1 MKNNFVAFAD
11 SKMSRTFRRLS
22 KQVKSLK
29 IFEGVYLF
37 DESNLPVY
45 FKEKFKD
52 KLIAGSR
59 GYGYWSWKPE
69 VILMA
74 LNQIEEGDR
83 LLYID
88 SGCHLNIHGKKR
100 LIEYFNILDKEEK
113 GIIAF
118 QTDQPNQEN
127 STLIYDGRTL
137 FDHLNYKWIKG
148 DLLDYFGVRNNNNYI
163 KEQMIEA
170 TVILI
175 KKCLPAHKIIKEWQQ
190 IISER
195 FDLLDD
201 TPSVSPNLIG
211 FIEHRHDQSIWS
223 LLCLKY
229 KIKTISSYEYF
240 YPINNGKRIDLD
252 TEALKK
258 FPIHAMRDK
267 DFGFIYNTIK
277 NIKRFTYY
285 ISIFDLGTILSRLK
299 YKIINLIK

>member
-1 MKNNFVAFAD
+1 MKNNLVAFAD
-11 SKMSRTFRRLS
+11 SRMSYTSRRLLN
-22 KQVKSLK
+22 QVKTLK
-29 IFEGVYLF
+29 FFDGVYLF

-100 LIEYFNILDKEEK
+100 LIEYFNILDQEEK

-137 FDHLNYKWIKG
+137 FDYLNYKWIKG
-148 DLLDYFGVRNNNNYI
+148 DLLDYFGVRNNDNYI
-163 KEQMIEA
+163 KKQMIWA

-229 KIKTISSYEYF
+229 KIKTISSYEIF
-240 YPINNGKRIDLD
+240 YPKYKGKRVELD
-252 TEALKK
+252 VQKLKN

-277 NIKRFTYY
+277 NIKIFFNL
-285 ISIFDLGTILSRLK
+285 IIIFDLRTILYRIK
-299 YKIINLIK
+299 KKIIKLIK

>member
-11 SKMSRTFRRLS
+11 SKMARTFKRLS

-29 IFEGVYLF
+29 FFEGVYLF
-37 DESNLPVY
+37 DESNLSID

-69 VILMA
+69 AILMA
-74 LNQIEEGDR
+74 FNKIEEGDR

-88 SGCHLNIHGKKR
+88 SGCHLNIDGKKR

-118 QTDQPNQEN
+118 QTKQPHEEN
-127 STLIYDGRTL
+127 STLIYDGRLL
-137 FDHLNYKWIKG
+137 FDHHNYQYIKG
-148 DLLDYFGVRNNNNYI
+148 DLLDYFGVRNDDNYV
-163 KEQMIEA
+163 KKQMIEA

-175 KKCLPAHKIIKEWQQ
+175 KKCLPAHKIIKEWQD
-190 IISER
+190 IIWKR

-201 TPSVSPNLIG
+201 TPSVSPNLSG
-211 FIEHRHDQSIWS
+211 FIEHRHDQAIWS

-240 YPINNGKRIDLD
+240 YPINNGKRIELDL
-252 TEALKK
+252 EALKK
-258 FPIHAMRDK
+258 YPIHAMRDK
-267 DFGFIYNTIK
+267 NWGFIKNTIS
-277 NIKRFTYY
+277 NIKRTAHY
-285 ISIFDLGTILSRLK
+285 ISIFDFGTILSRLK
-299 YKIINLIK
+299 YKIINLLK